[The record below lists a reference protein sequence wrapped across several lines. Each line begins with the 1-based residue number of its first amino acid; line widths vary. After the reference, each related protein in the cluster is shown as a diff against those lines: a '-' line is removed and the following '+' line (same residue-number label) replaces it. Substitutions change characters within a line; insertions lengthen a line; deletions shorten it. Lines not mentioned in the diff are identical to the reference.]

1 MLVKILKI
9 RSIINVF
16 YVYIFTNLKDQYTKL
31 EKIMNTYNSSLEV
44 LEESVKN
51 FDESLETINMYYH
64 KRYIEGIVD
73 YGPITQLKW
82 LNTIPGDK
90 NEEKD
95 EQQGFAEEI

>member
-1 MLVKILKI
+1 
-9 RSIINVF
+9 
-16 YVYIFTNLKDQYTKL
+16 
-31 EKIMNTYNSSLEV
+31 
-44 LEESVKN
+44 
-51 FDESLETINMYYH
+51 MYYH

-95 EQQGFAEEI
+95 EQQGFEEEI